1 MGDAEAIHMFVH
13 GHVQGVFYRAN
24 TQKAA
29 DRLRLTCWLKNCED
43 GSVEIHAEGD
53 KDKLEELIEWCRHGP
68 ALAKVSKIDLNW
80 IDSQGLRSFDVV

>member
-1 MGDAEAIHMFVH
+1 MGDAAAVHMFVH

-24 TQKAA
+24 TQKVTQG
-29 DRLRLTCWLKNCED
+29 LGLTGWVKNCDD
-43 GSVEIHAEGD
+43 GSVEIHAEGN

-80 IDSQGLRSFDVV
+80 IGPQGLRSFDIV

>member
-1 MGDAEAIHMFVH
+1 MGDAEAVHMFVH

-24 TQKAA
+24 TQKVAQG
-29 DRLRLTCWLKNCED
+29 LGLTGWVKNCGD

-53 KDKLEELIEWCRHGP
+53 KDNLEELIEWCRHGP

-80 IDSQGLRSFDVV
+80 IGSQGPRSFDIV

>member
-1 MGDAEAIHMFVH
+1 MSDDEAVHMFVH

-24 TQKAA
+24 THKVA
-29 DRLRLTCWLKNCED
+29 DRLRLTGWVKNCED

-53 KDKLEELIEWCRHGP
+53 KAKLEELIEWCRHGP

-80 IDSQGLRSFDVV
+80 IGSQGLRSFDVV